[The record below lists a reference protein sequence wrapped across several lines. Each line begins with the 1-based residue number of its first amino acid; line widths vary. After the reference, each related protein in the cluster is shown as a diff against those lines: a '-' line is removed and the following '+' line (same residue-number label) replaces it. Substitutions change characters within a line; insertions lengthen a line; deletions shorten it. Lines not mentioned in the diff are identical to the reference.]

1 MPRLL
6 LINPDNP
13 LVSITKDSYFNQW
26 RVWKPLGLLVIAGL
40 TPDDWEITIVDENMT
55 APDYEAMRPD
65 LVGITAFTSQATR
78 AYELA
83 AQWRARGVPVV
94 MGGIHASM
102 CREEALRHVDAVV
115 SGEAESVWAKVC
127 EDAKVGRLEK
137 LYEGEY
143 VATEDLRPA
152 RHDLL
157 AKQYKFGSIQTTRG
171 CPLNCS
177 FCSVTAFNGGR
188 YRQRPIEAVVEE
200 MKQIQEDLV
209 LFVDDNLFGTRKD
222 HIERSKD
229 LLRAIIA
236 AGIKKQ
242 WMCQTTVNMADDPEL
257 LDLAVQSGCFG
268 VFIGFEAAT
277 AEGLVE
283 VHKKFNTIRNR
294 DLRDSVVAIQQRGIA
309 VVGAFVIGLDVDTKG
324 IGKLVAD
331 TASHYGVAAINV
343 LILTPLPG
351 TDLWQKLE
359 AEGRILKNDFPGDW
373 RYYTLNHPVATFK
386 NLSWQDVV
394 DEMMDCCHRFYSWGS
409 IGKRFFDILKLTRR
423 IVPSLGVLIV
433 NSSYRLNLKRDLDTY
448 ARMNL
453 EAGQSM
459 ETTGVRPVA
468 MPQVVKVIAPPRATA
483 KATTAA

>member
-13 LVSITKDSYFNQW
+13 LVSLTKDSYTNQW

-40 TPDDWEITIVDENMT
+40 TPDDWDITIVDENMT
-55 APDYEAMRPD
+55 APDYEATEPD

-83 AQWRARGVPVV
+83 ALWRARGVPVV

-102 CREEALRHVDAVV
+102 CRDEALRHVDAVV
-115 SGEAESVWAKVC
+115 SGEAESVWARVC
-127 EDAKVGRLEK
+127 EDAKAGRLEK
-137 LYEGEY
+137 HYEGEY
-143 VATEDLRPA
+143 VDTDKLRPA

-157 AKQYKFGSIQTTRG
+157 ARQYKFGSIQTTRG

-222 HIERSKD
+222 HMERSKA

-236 AGIKKQ
+236 AGIKKK
-242 WMCQTTVNMADDPEL
+242 WICQTTVNMADDPEL
-257 LDLAVQSGCFG
+257 LDLAVRAGCFG
-268 VFIGFEAAT
+268 VFIGFEAST
-277 AEGLVE
+277 PEGLVE

-294 DLRDSVVAIQQRGIA
+294 NLRESVDAIQQRGIA
-309 VVGAFVIGLDVDTKG
+309 VVGAFVMGLDVDTKG
-324 IGKLVAD
+324 IGRLIAD
-331 TASHYGVAAINV
+331 TASHYGVAAMNV

-351 TDLWQKLE
+351 TDLWAKLE
-359 AEGRILKNDFPGDW
+359 AEGRILKNDFPNDW
-373 RYYTLNHPVATFK
+373 RYYTLSHPVATYK

-394 DEMMDCCHRFYSWGS
+394 DEMKICHLRFYSWGS
-409 IGKRFFDILKLTRR
+409 ILRRFFETLRLTRR

-433 NSSYRLNLKRDLDTY
+433 NASYRVNALKDLDTQ
-448 ARMNL
+448 ARMDL
-453 EAGQSM
+453 DVGQSL
-459 ETTGVRPVA
+459 ETTGARPVS
-468 MPQVVKVIAPPRATA
+468 MPQVVKVIAPPRPAA
-483 KATTAA
+483 KASTPA